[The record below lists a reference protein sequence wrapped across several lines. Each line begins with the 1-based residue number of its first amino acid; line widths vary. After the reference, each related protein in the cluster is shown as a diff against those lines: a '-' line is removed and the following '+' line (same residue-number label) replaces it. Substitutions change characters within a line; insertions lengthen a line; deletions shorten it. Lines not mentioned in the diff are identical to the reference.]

1 MGETSCATQQRL
13 RSDKHILLYQPHG
26 DIRFHKFLPS
36 VKLEQACKSVR
47 KTKLIEADNYRREH
61 SPCIEYN
68 TGNKRAL
75 RLLKQKQ
82 YTLKNWVRK
91 KVKEMR

>member
-36 VKLEQACKSVR
+36 VKLEIKCLQACKSVR

-75 RLLKQKQ
+75 SF
-82 YTLKNWVRK
+82 
-91 KVKEMR
+91 KVVKTETVHTQELG